1 MPAARTAAFSP
12 ISGLQL
18 KSAVVSCLKLSQRGA
33 CFDSPHGPIE
43 NWDVSRITDM
53 SRLFLGAKSFDADIS
68 KWDVSRVK
76 DMRDMF
82 LDASSFNGDL
92 EKWDVSNVKDMS
104 GMFGGTSLF
113 KRKLCGTAW
122 VHSSAKKTS
131 MFAGSSGSISRHYC
145 SGACNWTDLGYHLS
159 IRLYASF
166 LAAFR
171 RAVQTRTLSP
181 SA

>member
-1 MPAARTAAFSP
+1 
-12 ISGLQL
+12 
-18 KSAVVSCLKLSQRGA
+18 
-33 CFDSPHGPIE
+33 
-43 NWDVSRITDM
+43 M

-104 GMFGGTSLF
+104 GMFSGANFF

-122 VHSSAKKTS
+122 IHSNAKKTS
-131 MFAGSSGSISRHYC
+131 MFAGSSGSISEEPC
-145 SGACNWTDLGYHLS
+145 NGACARTNLEYITPTLCWNVFARHSAILFS
-159 IRLYASF
+159 NVA
-166 LAAFR
+166 LAWIHIYT
-171 RAVQTRTLSP
+171 QI
-181 SA
+181 